1 MCSTLYMAGR
11 TRRKKKA
18 RQAEENLKQF
28 LPLPSSSF
36 SRIFVKT
43 GQELTQLTL
52 SSKVRNIWFLSFFIP
67 SKREKH
73 IQSETT

>member
-1 MCSTLYMAGR
+1 MCSTIWQEEQEEK
-11 TRRKKKA
+11 TKT

-43 GQELTQLTL
+43 GPELTQLTL
-52 SSKVRNIWFLSFFIP
+52 SSK
-67 SKREKH
+67 
-73 IQSETT
+73 

>member
-1 MCSTLYMAGR
+1 MCRYYKEGR

-52 SSKVRNIWFLSFFIP
+52 SSKVRNIWFLSPLIP
-67 SKREKH
+67 SKREVVS
-73 IQSETT
+73 ICIF